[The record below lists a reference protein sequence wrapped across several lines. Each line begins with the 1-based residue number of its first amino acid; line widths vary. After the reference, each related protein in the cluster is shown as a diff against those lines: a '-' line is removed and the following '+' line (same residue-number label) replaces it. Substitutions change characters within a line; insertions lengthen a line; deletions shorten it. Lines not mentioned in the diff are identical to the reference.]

1 MAIQAWKRTVE
12 CGLVGEANLNK
23 EIVLNGWVARR
34 RDHGGLIFVDLRDR
48 TGIMQ
53 IVFNPDYSTSA
64 HETAQALRSEF
75 VVSVAGKVVQRSP
88 ETINEK
94 MGTGKYEMQVTSVTI
109 LNAAKGL
116 PFALEEGDKIDEELR
131 LRYRYLDL
139 RRPEMQQ
146 RLALRSIVLFTM
158 REFFIQRGFF
168 EIETPILT
176 KNTPEGA
183 REFLVPSR
191 LHHGSVYSL
200 PQSPQLYKQLLMA
213 GGIERYFQIARCFR
227 DEDLRADRQ
236 PEFTQLDIE
245 MSFVDAD
252 DIRGVIDQM
261 LVHIFKKIF
270 NIEIKLPLPVIT
282 YQQAFHAY
290 GSDKPDLRFGMPIYD
305 ASPLFAGTELKFL
318 QTVLDK
324 GGKIGALHV
333 SKSTFTRSQLDAWV
347 TKAQEFGSK
356 GLLYVRFAADGSIES
371 PVANFLPKDFF
382 EKAKEVFVE
391 LAHGDTLFFVAGQYK
406 ATWEILGRLRLGL
419 GKELGLIN
427 PDILHLCW
435 VVNFPLFELDEETG
449 KWNSVH
455 HPFTAPADGWE
466 NKTPDQMVAQAYDLV
481 CNGME
486 LGGGSIRIYNKELQ
500 AKVFELLGLKQEDME
515 KKFGF
520 LLEALEYGF
529 PPLGGIALGI
539 DRFIMILAKVNSI
552 REVIAFPKTQRGHD
566 PMMHAP
572 TTAESSVLREYGLSL
587 LAQKDKSKKE

>member
-1 MAIQAWKRTVE
+1 
-12 CGLVGEANLNK
+12 
-23 EIVLNGWVARR
+23 
-34 RDHGGLIFVDLRDR
+34 
-48 TGIMQ
+48 
-53 IVFNPDYSTSA
+53 
-64 HETAQALRSEF
+64 
-75 VVSVAGKVVQRSP
+75 
-88 ETINEK
+88 
-94 MGTGKYEMQVTSVTI
+94 
-109 LNAAKGL
+109 
-116 PFALEEGDKIDEELR
+116 
-131 LRYRYLDL
+131 
-139 RRPEMQQ
+139 
-146 RLALRSIVLFTM
+146 M
-158 REFFIQRGFF
+158 REFFVQRGFF

-191 LHHGSVYSL
+191 MNHGHVYAL

-252 DIRGVIDQM
+252 DIRGSIDQM
-261 LVHIFKKIF
+261 LVHLFKKIF

-282 YQQAFHAY
+282 YQQAFDAY
-290 GSDKPDLRFGMPIYD
+290 GSDKPDLRFGMPIYN

-318 QTVLDK
+318 ESVLNK

-333 SKSTFTRSQLDAWV
+333 TKANFTRSQLDGWV

-356 GLLYVRFAADGSIES
+356 GLLYVRFAADGAIES

-382 EKAKEVFVE
+382 EKAKEVFTE
-391 LAHGDTLFFVAGQYK
+391 LVHGDTLFFVAGAYK
-406 ATWEILGRLRLGL
+406 PTWEVLGRLRLGL

-435 VVNFPLFELDEETG
+435 VVDFPLFELDEETG

-455 HPFTAPADGWE
+455 HPFTAPAAGWE
-466 NKTPDQMVAQAYDLV
+466 QQTPDQMIAQAYDLV

-486 LGGGSIRIYNKELQ
+486 LGGGSIRIYDRKLQ
-500 AKVFELLGLKQEDME
+500 SKVFELLGLKEEDME

-520 LLEALEYGF
+520 LLEALELGF

-539 DRFIMILAKVNSI
+539 DRLIMILAKVNSI

-566 PMMHAP
+566 PMMQAP
-572 TTAESSVLREYGLSL
+572 TPAEPAALREYGLSL

>member
-1 MAIQAWKRTVE
+1 MTVRAWKRSVE
-12 CGLVGEANLNK
+12 CGLVGEKNLNT
-23 EIVLNGWVARR
+23 EIILNGWVARR

-53 IVFNPDYSTSA
+53 IVFNPEYSKEA
-64 HETAQALRSEF
+64 HDLAQTVRSEY
-75 VVSVAGKVVQRSP
+75 VLSITGKVVLRTA
-88 ETINEK
+88 ETVNEK
-94 MGTGKYEMQVTSVTI
+94 MNTGKYELQVTTAYI
-109 LNAAKGL
+109 LNTAKQL
-116 PFALEEGDKIDEELR
+116 PFALEDGEHVEEELR

-139 RRPEMQQ
+139 RRPEMQN
-146 RLALRSIVLFTM
+146 RLALRSLVLFTM
-158 REFFIQRGFF
+158 REFFIQKGFF

-191 LHHGSVYSL
+191 LHHGSLYSL

-245 MSFVDAD
+245 MSFVDAQ
-252 DIRGVIDQM
+252 DIRNTIDQM
-261 LVHIFKKIF
+261 LVHLFKRLF
-270 NIEIKLPLPVIT
+270 NVDIKSPLPMIT
-282 YQQAFHAY
+282 YQQAFHSY

-305 ASPLFAGTELKFL
+305 ASSLFEKTELTFL
-318 QTVLDK
+318 KKVLEQK
-324 GGKIGALHV
+324 GKIGALHV
-333 SKSTFTRSQLDAWV
+333 STTTFTRSQLDMWV
-347 TKAQEFGSK
+347 NKAQEFGSK
-356 GLLYVRFAADGSIES
+356 GMLYVRFAADGTIES

-382 EKAKEVFVE
+382 EQAKIIFKELKA
-391 LAHGDTLFFVAGQYK
+391 GDTLFFVAGSYK
-406 ATWEILGRLRLGL
+406 QTWEILGRLRLAL
-419 GKELGLIN
+419 GKELNLIN
-427 PDILHLCW
+427 NDILHLCW
-435 VVNFPLFELDEETG
+435 VVDFPLFELDEETG

-455 HPFTAPADGWE
+455 HPFTAPAAGWE
-466 NKTPDQMVAQAYDLV
+466 GQTPDQMTAQAYDLV
-481 CNGME
+481 CNGIE
-486 LGGGSIRIYNKELQ
+486 LGGGSIRIFTKEMQ
-500 AKVFELLGLKQEDME
+500 QEVFELLGLQKDEVE

-552 REVIAFPKTQRGHD
+552 REVIAFPKTQRGYD

-572 TTAESSVLREYGLSL
+572 TPVESTILREYGLSVL
-587 LAQKDKSKKE
+587 PQKGVKKE

>member
-1 MAIQAWKRTVE
+1 MAIQTWKRTVE
-12 CGLVGEANLNK
+12 CGLVGEKNLNQ
-23 EIVLNGWVARR
+23 EVVLNGWISRR

-53 IVFNPDYSTSA
+53 IVFNPDYSKEA
-64 HETAQALRSEF
+64 HDQAQNLRSEF
-75 VVSVAGKVVQRSP
+75 VISVTGKVVKRSN
-88 ETINEK
+88 ETINDK
-94 MGTGKYEMQVTSVTI
+94 MPTGKFELQVSSMI
-109 LNAAKGL
+109 LLNSAKQL
-116 PFALEEGDKIDEELR
+116 PFALEDGEKIDEELR

-168 EIETPILT
+168 EIETPVLT

-245 MSFVDAD
+245 MSFIDAH

-261 LVHIFKKIF
+261 LVYVFKKIF

-305 ASPLFAGTELKFL
+305 ASSLFEKTELKFL
-318 QTVLDK
+318 QTVLEK
-324 GGKIGALHV
+324 GGKVGALHV
-333 SKSTFTRSQLDAWV
+333 NKSTFTRSQLDSWV
-347 TKAQEFGSK
+347 TKAQEFGAK
-356 GLLYVRFAADGSIES
+356 GLLYVRFASDGSIES
-371 PVANFLPKDFF
+371 PVSNFLPNDFYEKSKAIFKDL
-382 EKAKEVFVE
+382 EY
-391 LAHGDTLFFVAGQYK
+391 GDTLFFVAGQYK
-406 ATWEILGRLRLGL
+406 LTWEILGRLRLGL

-427 PDILHLCW
+427 QDILHLCW
-435 VVNFPLFELDEETG
+435 VVDFPLFEMDEETG

-455 HPFTAPADGWE
+455 HPFTAPAVGWE
-466 NKTPDQMVAQAYDLV
+466 QQSPDQMTAQAYDLV

-500 AKVFELLGLKQEDME
+500 AKVFELLGLKEEDMQ

-566 PMMHAP
+566 PMMQAP
-572 TTAESSVLREYGLSL
+572 TTAEASVLREYGLSV
-587 LAQKDKSKKE
+587 LAQKDKFKKE